1 MRPNRIEAAKS
12 VASQT
17 RKANTMSNS
26 TTKKPTY
33 RIYSVFKP
41 EGKKAIWQE
50 IGAAW
55 SHDDGLGFNLSFGA
69 RPLAG
74 ADIVLRVP
82 KAEEDATV

>member
-1 MRPNRIEAAKS
+1 
-12 VASQT
+12 
-17 RKANTMSNS
+17 MSNA
-26 TTKKPTY
+26 TTKKPAY

-55 SHDDGLGFNLSFGA
+55 PHDDGQGFNLSFGA

-74 ADIVLRVP
+74 ADIVLRAP
-82 KAEEDATV
+82 KAETQEGAAV